1 MKRQGHPQ
9 ISTDFR
15 RRRVSLICVNLENWK
30 VLNGLWYQRFFARQV
45 TFQESARGDAFSD
58 LGLEYGDSAADALLV
73 DYWKQSQSASIQCP
87 PAIRQIN
94 RVDALIRLAVS
105 LVTLLFLFALYP
117 RASRAEEPKPA
128 AVRTTILAH
137 YLPWFE
143 AKPHS
148 PSWGW
153 HWTMNAF
160 DPERTAGGKR
170 QIASQYYP
178 LIGPYDS
185 GDPHVLEYHL
195 LLMKLAGIDG
205 VIVDWYG
212 RADFRDYAIV
222 HRNTQLLFDQAGRL
236 GMSFAVCYEDQ
247 TIPLLV
253 EAGRIAEAD
262 RVQHAADEID
272 WLARHWFP
280 LKGYVKLD
288 GRPILLSFGQGGLRE
303 EEWTQCLGLSRSPAA
318 YFSEHHRRSSAV
330 GAFDWPV
337 PQEGIAAIER
347 FEKESRTWAR
357 AIPAAY
363 PRFVD
368 IYAEAKVHESWGRID
383 DQNGI
388 TFRTTL
394 EKGLKSGNP
403 LVQIA
408 TWNDWGEG
416 TMVEPS
422 VEFGFRDLECVQEL
436 RKRHLEPAFA
446 PTADDLKL
454 VHRLLQVRRSKPA
467 SSRRTEQADVISSQL
482 ATGLIQK
489 ARSAIEALERS
500 E

>member
-1 MKRQGHPQ
+1 
-9 ISTDFR
+9 
-15 RRRVSLICVNLENWK
+15 
-30 VLNGLWYQRFFARQV
+30 
-45 TFQESARGDAFSD
+45 
-58 LGLEYGDSAADALLV
+58 LL
-73 DYWKQSQSASIQCP
+73 
-87 PAIRQIN
+87 
-94 RVDALIRLAVS
+94 LLLAH
-105 LVTLLFLFALYP
+105 FP
-117 RASRAEEPKPA
+117 RASRAEESKAAPA
-128 AVRTTILAH
+128 RTTILAH
-137 YLPWFE
+137 YMPWFE

-148 PSWGW
+148 ASWGW
-153 HWTMNAF
+153 HWTMQAF
-160 DPERTAGGKR
+160 DPEQTTNAKR
-170 QIASQYYP
+170 QIASHYYP

-185 GDPHVLEYHL
+185 GDPHVIDVLEYHL

-205 VIVDWYG
+205 IIVDWYG
-212 RADFRDYAIV
+212 LSDFRDYAVV
-222 HRNTQLLFDQAGRL
+222 HRNTQRLIEQAGRL

-247 TIPLLV
+247 TIPALV
-253 EAGRIAEAD
+253 EAGRITEAN
-262 RVQHAADEID
+262 RVRHAADEID
-272 WLARHWFP
+272 WLARHWFS

-288 GRPILLSFGQGGLRE
+288 GRPILLSFGQGGLRD
-303 EEWTQCLGLSRSPAA
+303 EEWTQCLGLARSPPA

-347 FEKESRTWAR
+347 FEKESRTWPK
-357 AIPAAY
+357 AIPTAY

-383 DQNGI
+383 DQKGVAL
-388 TFRTTL
+388 RTTL
-394 EKGLKSGNP
+394 EKALKIGGP

-416 TMVEPS
+416 TIIEPS

-454 VHRLLQVRRSKPA
+454 AHRLFQLRRSKPA
-467 SSRRTEQADVISSQL
+467 SSRGMEQVDAISRHLGS
-482 ATGLIQK
+482 GLIQQ
-489 ARSAIEALERS
+489 ARSAIEAMERD

>member
-1 MKRQGHPQ
+1 MIHRV
-9 ISTDFR
+9 IS
-15 RRRVSLICVNLENWK
+15 L
-30 VLNGLWYQRFFARQV
+30 A
-45 TFQESARGDAFSD
+45 
-58 LGLEYGDSAADALLV
+58 ALLLV
-73 DYWKQSQSASIQCP
+73 LLRCP
-87 PAIRQIN
+87 QWTRANEPLPA
-94 RVDALIRLAVS
+94 
-105 LVTLLFLFALYP
+105 
-117 RASRAEEPKPA
+117 PA
-128 AVRTTILAH
+128 RTTILVH
-137 YLPWFE
+137 YMPWFE

-148 PSWGW
+148 ASWGW
-153 HWTMNAF
+153 HWTMNTF

-170 QIASQYYP
+170 QIASHYYP

-185 GDPHVLEYHL
+185 GDPHVIEYHL

-212 RADFRDYAIV
+212 LSDFRDYPIV
-222 HRNTQLLFDQAGRL
+222 HRNTQRLIEQAARL

-247 TIPLLV
+247 TIPALV
-253 EAGRIAEAD
+253 EAGRITEAN
-262 RVQHAADEID
+262 RVRHAADEID
-272 WLARHWFP
+272 WLASHWFS

-288 GRPILLSFGQGGLRE
+288 ERPILLSFGQGGLRD
-303 EEWTQCLGLSRSPAA
+303 EEWTQCLVLVRSPPA
-318 YFSEHHRRSSAV
+318 YFSEHHRRSGAV

-357 AIPAAY
+357 AVPAAY

-383 DQNGI
+383 DQNGV

-394 EKGLKSGNP
+394 EKALKIGGP

-416 TMVEPS
+416 TIIEPS
-422 VEFGFRDLECVQEL
+422 AEFRFRDLECVQEL

-446 PTADDLKL
+446 PTADDLNL
-454 VHRLLQVRRSKPA
+454 VHRLLQLRRSKPA
-467 SSRRTEQADVISSQL
+467 GSRRTEQADVISRQL

-489 ARSAIEALERS
+489 ARVAIEAMERA